1 MNASRTALF
10 ALLALPLGACASPGA
25 PAESGP
31 APAAAPAGVEARP
44 ARAAYTGSGRPVALE
59 EVVRA
64 MEGVSVVFVGEE
76 HDDSLGHV
84 AEMEL
89 LAAAYR
95 RWGATGQ
102 PSPHGGGPDAGETAG
117 AANVP
122 EPRSL
127 VLSLEMFERDVQV
140 VLDEYLAGLISEEHF
155 LESARPWERY
165 ATDYR
170 PMVEFARAHEL
181 PVVAANAP
189 RRYVNLVAREGLGAL
204 DRLSDEALEY
214 LPPGP
219 IPEASERY
227 RAQWDSIAGGAAA
240 HAHMP
245 PHLLEAQTLWDAAMA
260 HAVARAVDAHPRA
273 LVLHYTGAFH
283 VADGTGTPEA
293 LQAYR
298 PGTSDLVVVIRPAAD
313 PRVFPEELEGAGDF
327 VILTRSEG

>member
-10 ALLALPLGACASPGA
+10 AVLALPLGACASPGA
-25 PAESGP
+25 PAGSAPSPGA
-31 APAAAPAGVEARP
+31 APAAVEAVP
-44 ARAAYTGSGRPVALE
+44 ARAVYTGSGRAVALDD
-59 EVVRA
+59 VVQA
-64 MEGVSVVFVGEE
+64 MESVSVVFVGEE

-84 AEMEL
+84 VEMEL
-89 LAAAYR
+89 LAAAYLG
-95 RWGATGQ
+95 WGATDEA
-102 PSPHGGGPDAGETAG
+102 SAHGGRGARDAAG
-117 AANVP
+117 AASFP
-122 EPRSL
+122 ETRSL
-127 VLSLEMFERDVQV
+127 VLSLEMFERDVQGV
-140 VLDEYLAGLISEEHF
+140 VDEYLAGLIGEEHF
-155 LESARPWERY
+155 LDAARPWDRY

-170 PMVEFARAHEL
+170 PMMEFARAHDL

-189 RRYVNLVAREGLGAL
+189 RRYVNLVAREGLDAL
-204 DRLSDEALEY
+204 DRLSDEALEH
-214 LPPGP
+214 LPARP

-227 RAQWDSIAGGAAA
+227 QAQWDSIAGGAAA

-283 VADGTGTPEA
+283 VSHGTGTPEA

-298 PGTSDLVVVIRPAAD
+298 PGTRDLVVVIRPAED